1 MVLKLALIVKRILG
15 DISVAF
21 VKISMPVVVNNLR
34 HVLDA
39 SLDHTPAR
47 ISMPVVVNNLD
58 SNKNAMDQLNRLR
71 SWLG

>member
-1 MVLKLALIVKRILG
+1 
-15 DISVAF
+15 
-21 VKISMPVVVNNLR
+21 
-34 HVLDA
+34 VLDA
-39 SLDHTPAR
+39 NLDHTPAR